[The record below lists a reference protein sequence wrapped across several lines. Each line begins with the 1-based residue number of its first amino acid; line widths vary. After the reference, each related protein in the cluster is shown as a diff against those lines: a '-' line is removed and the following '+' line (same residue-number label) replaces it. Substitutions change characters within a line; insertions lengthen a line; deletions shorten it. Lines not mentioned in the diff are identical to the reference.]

1 MAETK
6 SILNLV
12 VADQSSKLSDFAIGH
27 QQIIFLQDK
36 RKIALDYNGKRTFY
50 NHIEIL
56 ETDAERKELADP
68 IQGIFYFVIG
78 TATLW
83 FYDATWISVTTPPQE
98 IVCIGVEFPE
108 LGSENTLYVNKK
120 IGFIGDVLPEIG
132 IENTLYINKEENNE
146 YVAIWDNENKRYR
159 TIAKN
164 HDVISEEDIASLF

>member
-50 NHIEIL
+50 NQIEIL

-83 FYDATWISVTTPPQE
+83 FYDATWIRLTEPPRE
-98 IVCIGVEFPE
+98 ILFIGDTLPE
-108 LGSENTLYVNKK
+108 YGSENMLYVDKDDK
-120 IGFIGDVLPEIG
+120 EIS
-132 IENTLYINKEENNE
+132 
-146 YVAIWDNENKRYR
+146 IWDENLKQYIL
-159 TIAKN
+159 IAN
-164 HDVISEEDIASLF
+164 CTQEASNEDIEDLFD

>member
-98 IVCIGVEFPE
+98 IV
-108 LGSENTLYVNKK
+108 
-120 IGFIGDVLPEIG
+120 FIGDVLPEIG

>member
-50 NHIEIL
+50 NQIEIL
-56 ETDAERKELADP
+56 ETDAERKELTDP
-68 IQGIFYFVIG
+68 IQGLFYFVIG

-83 FYDATWISVTTPPQE
+83 LYDVTWISVTTPPQE
-98 IVCIGVEFPE
+98 IV
-108 LGSENTLYVNKK
+108 
-120 IGFIGDVLPEIG
+120 FIGDVLPEIG

>member
-1 MAETK
+1 MADVK

-50 NHIEIL
+50 NQIEIL
-56 ETDAERKELADP
+56 QTEAERKELTDP
-68 IQGIFYFVIG
+68 SQGLFYFVIG

-83 FYDATWISVTTPPQE
+83 FYDTTWISITTPPQE
-98 IVCIGVEFPE
+98 IV
-108 LGSENTLYVNKK
+108 
-120 IGFIGDVLPEIG
+120 FIGDVLPEIG
-132 IENTLYINKEENNE
+132 IENTIYINKEENNE

>member
-1 MAETK
+1 MADVK

-50 NHIEIL
+50 NQVEIL
-56 ETDAERKELADP
+56 QTEAERKELTDP
-68 IQGIFYFVIG
+68 LQGLFYFVIG

-83 FYDATWISVTTPPQE
+83 FYDTTWISVTTPPQE

-120 IGFIGDVLPEIG
+120 IGNESISVW
-132 IENTLYINKEENNE
+132 NNE
-146 YVAIWDNENKRYR
+146 TQSYQFIAGKAKAISPSQIYG
-159 TIAKN
+159 
-164 HDVISEEDIASLF
+164 LFK

>member
-1 MAETK
+1 MADTK

-12 VADQSSKLSDFAIGH
+12 VADKSSKLSDFAIGH

-50 NHIEIL
+50 NQIEIL
-56 ETDAERKELADP
+56 QTEAEREELTDP
-68 IQGIFYFVIG
+68 QQGLFYFVIG

-83 FYDATWISVTTPPQE
+83 FYDTVWIRITTPPQE
-98 IVCIGVEFPE
+98 IV
-108 LGSENTLYVNKK
+108 
-120 IGFIGDVLPEIG
+120 FIGDVLPEIG

-146 YVAIWDNENKRYR
+146 YVAIWDNENKRYK